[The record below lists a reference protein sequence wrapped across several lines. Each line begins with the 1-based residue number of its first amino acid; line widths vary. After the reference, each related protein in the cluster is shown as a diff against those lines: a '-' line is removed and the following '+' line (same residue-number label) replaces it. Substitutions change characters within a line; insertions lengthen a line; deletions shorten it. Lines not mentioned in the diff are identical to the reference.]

1 MSLSIR
7 QSFVE
12 QFSFNG
18 KNVRAV
24 YIQDVG
30 ECLVACDVYT
40 AIGYNKKG
48 GVKALQ
54 RLVSD
59 KYKMRLRP
67 PPSRHS
73 FAERSRRIRDCYE
86 VEKTA
91 SIRTC

>member
-30 ECLVACDVYT
+30 ECLVACDVYE
-40 AIGYNKKG
+40 AMAMVAKLAYR
-48 GVKALQ
+48 Q
-54 RLVSD
+54 
-59 KYKMRLRP
+59 Y
-67 PPSRHS
+67 
-73 FAERSRRIRDCYE
+73 RDLFPI
-86 VEKTA
+86 
-91 SIRTC
+91 SIRCGLEMLMLCCKGYPTNSIQTQFW